1 MLSKR
6 LGHDIKEE
14 RKKRRDEKVRGERER
29 DEQVFY

>member
-6 LGHDIKEE
+6 LGHDIKKE